1 MLEDYDWTSYISKR
15 DTKHLSDEQVKEM
28 VKELNSA
35 VVSICFEYG
44 IHN

>member
-15 DTKHLSDEQVKEM
+15 QTKHLSDEQVKEM
-28 VKELNSA
+28 VRKLTSA
-35 VVSICFEYG
+35 VQKVCWEYG

>member
-15 DTKHLSDEQVKEM
+15 DTKHLSDEETKQM
-28 VKELNSA
+28 ITELNSA
-35 VVSICFEYG
+35 VGRICFEYG